1 MFTPNSYTRHRPVQ
15 LHVRVHTL
23 VCVQIRVRG
32 EMCQA
37 LHTAVPRQTH
47 GRKVQSTH
55 RTHARTHARTH
66 ERPHAR
72 RSKEKSID
80 KSDDYKQLVTHF
92 AEDLQATLNAV
103 EWPAAEVSLQLLTA
117 GLIKLCKGEA
127 AAEQA
132 VHRNLALQ
140 LLGNIAR
147 STRREVVRACV
158 HMCMCMCGCV
168 RRHGAFLHDAWRGVP
183 V

>member
-1 MFTPNSYTRHRPVQ
+1 MC
-15 LHVRVHTL
+15 
-23 VCVQIRVRG
+23 VCTHWYAFRYVS
-32 EMCQA
+32 
-37 LHTAVPRQTH
+37 AVKCAKHFIQQFLD
-47 GRKVQSTH
+47 KLMAAKYKA
-55 RTHARTHARTH
+55 RTARTHARTH